1 MKIYLIILIVL
12 VIVAIISMV
21 YALLNKD
28 DNETKMIFTLVCS
41 ISCFIGF
48 FACLIMYSISY
59 SYNDYEDV
67 INEEKIVTAYIK
79 EYGFNENDPF
89 IINSVQKLQESISNF
104 NNMPSFLKEK
114 EIRNIK
120 IDNYV
125 YKEK

>member
-21 YALLNKD
+21 YVLLNKD
-28 DNETKMIFTLVCS
+28 DNETKLIFTLVCL
-41 ISCFIGF
+41 ISCFIGI

>member
-12 VIVAIISMV
+12 VIVAIIFMF
-21 YALLNKD
+21 YAFLNKD
-28 DNETKMIFTLVCS
+28 DNEIFTLVCS

-48 FACLIMYSISY
+48 FVCLIMYSISY

-79 EYGFNENDPF
+79 EYGFNENDPV

-104 NNMPSFLKEK
+104 NNMPSFLK
-114 EIRNIK
+114 
-120 IDNYV
+120 
-125 YKEK
+125 

>member
-1 MKIYLIILIVL
+1 MKIYLIISIVL
-12 VIVAIISMV
+12 IIVAIISMV
-21 YALLNKD
+21 YTLLNKD